1 MVRLRKLCFQN
12 KRQLLI
18 KAAQLM
24 FVLFL
29 SEKQLNNT
37 ALLVSGIVNYFKLG
51 KPEVQRF
58 NYS

>member
-1 MVRLRKLCFQN
+1 
-12 KRQLLI
+12 
-18 KAAQLM
+18 M

-29 SEKQLNNT
+29 SEKQLKNT